1 MYTLRIFS
9 DPILRDKAYPVDNF
23 QIDSLDS
30 IVQNMKKIMQENG
43 GIGLAANQIGI
54 LKRIIILTIED
65 NIITLVNPEIVE
77 RKKDKEVMNEGCLS
91 IPELRVDIERH
102 KKIVVRGFDIEG
114 KVKEVLCEDLSARAV
129 QHEIDHL
136 NGVLI
141 IDRMER
147 DEKLQFL
154 LSQKRE

>member
-1 MYTLRIFS
+1 MYTLRIFP
-9 DPILRDKAYPVDNF
+9 DPILRDKAYSVKDF
-23 QIDSLDS
+23 QIDGLNS
-30 IVQNMKKIMQENG
+30 IVRNMKKIMEENG
-43 GIGLAANQIGI
+43 GMGLAANQIGI

-65 NIITLVNPEIVE
+65 NIIALMNPEIVE

-114 KVKEVLCEDLSARAV
+114 KVKEVLCEDLSARTV
-129 QHEIDHL
+129 QHEIEHL

-141 IDRMER
+141 IDKMER
-147 DEKLQFL
+147 NEKIKFL
-154 LSQKRE
+154 LAQKRE